1 MEDTFKISDEIKIKI
16 VHDLIEPFYVNDIK
30 SIIKN
35 KKCWKLSGQVFET
48 ISKILVAIGGIVS
61 FSSGYFNDP
70 ILSFF
75 AGSISTLSLAT
86 LQFASFAYMEN
97 KKQGQD
103 LNILLKKLNIDIVP
117 VLEKRD
123 DSVDLSMQQR
133 RGIEPTRLTRLA
145 SVDDGLIVS
154 EYTPTRRGSETL
166 LPPPRI
172 LPPPRLP
179 IVDEVQPQEPL
190 PSRLASEGLPTTS
203 I

>member
-48 ISKILVAIGGIVS
+48 VSKILVAVGGIVS

-103 LNILLKKLNIDIVP
+103 LNTLLKKLNIDIVP
-117 VLEKRD
+117 VLEKRY
-123 DSVDLSMQQR
+123 DSVDMTMQQ
-133 RGIEPTRLTRLA
+133 
-145 SVDDGLIVS
+145 
-154 EYTPTRRGSETL
+154 RRGSETL

-172 LPPPRLP
+172 FPPPRLAS
-179 IVDEVQPQEPL
+179 VDEGLIVSEYTQPQPQVQSEPQ
-190 PSRLASEGLPTTS
+190 PNQATS